1 VISDDL
7 HIADALDLQIL
18 RALQIDGRVGFGAL
32 GRVLG
37 VSDQTVA
44 RRYARMRSASGLRV
58 TAAGDARPP
67 GHRQWYVRV
76 RTTPDAAMVIARA
89 IARHPD
95 TAWVRLV
102 SGGTEIVCSLDAS
115 GAAGG
120 HALLLEKL
128 PRTSRVLDVTAQSE
142 LHVHARGAHRL
153 LEQVGCLDERQ
164 LRGLQQ
170 NLPAPNTGVADAE
183 RGRTMHLNK
192 LDLVLLTVLRKDART
207 PVEQLAAAAG
217 TPASTARR
225 RLARLR
231 TSGALRIDVDLDAR
245 ALGLHEQTL
254 LWISVAPADLA
265 ATGAALATH
274 PEVTFAA
281 ATTGRT
287 SLYASVMT
295 PDATTPTSVP
305 RRSPSGRHGTGRLGR
320 AETSSSSR
328 SAREPCSDRFSG
340 PSTPR
345 PSTSSLGSWTV
356 PSPLW
361 CASAGRW

>member
-1 VISDDL
+1 MDNRSTAIQPDEFKWLKSNPDTLTAVISDDV
-7 HIADALDLQIL
+7 HTADALDLQIL
-18 RALQIDGRVGFGAL
+18 HALQVDGRVGFGLL

-58 TAAGDARPP
+58 AAAGDAHLP

-76 RTTPDAAMVIARA
+76 RTTPDAVTAIARA
-89 IARHPD
+89 IARDPD

-102 SGGTEIVCSLDAS
+102 SGGTEIVCSLRA
-115 GAAGG
+115 GAAAGG

-128 PRTSRVLDVTAQSE
+128 PRTSRVVAVTAQSE
-142 LHVHARGAHRL
+142 LHVHTRGAHRL
-153 LEQVGCLDERQ
+153 LEQVGALDETQ
-164 LRGLQQ
+164 LRALHQD
-170 NLPAPNTGVADAE
+170 LPGPVASAADVQRA
-183 RGRTMHLNK
+183 RTTHLDE
-192 LDLVLLTVLRKDART
+192 LDLALLNVLREDART
-207 PVEQLAAAAG
+207 PVEQLAAATG

-231 TSGALRIDVDLDAR
+231 ASGALRIDVDLDPR

-254 LWISVAPADLA
+254 LWISVAPAHLA
-265 ATGAALATH
+265 STGAALATH

-295 PDATTPTSVP
+295 PDATTLYDYLTHDIAALPAIRDVESAPVLH
-305 RRSPSGRHGTGRLGR
+305 SLKGLG
-320 AETSSSSR
+320 
-328 SAREPCSDRFSG
+328 
-340 PSTPR
+340 
-345 PSTSSLGSWTV
+345 
-356 PSPLW
+356 
-361 CASAGRW
+361 

>member
-1 VISDDL
+1 
-7 HIADALDLQIL
+7 LDLQIL
-18 RALQIDGRVGFGAL
+18 HALQIDGRIGFGLL

-44 RRYARMRSASGLRV
+44 RRYARMRSTSGLRV
-58 TAAGDARPP
+58 AAAGDSHRV

-76 RTTPDAAMVIARA
+76 RTPDAAMAIARA

-102 SGGTEIVCSLDAS
+102 SGGTEIVCSLRAGAAAS
-115 GAAGG
+115 GRS
-120 HALLLEKL
+120 LLLEKL

-142 LHVHARGAHRL
+142 LHVHTRSAQRL
-153 LEQVGCLDERQ
+153 LKQVGTLDEPQ
-164 LRGLQQ
+164 LRALHESTATSFSPG
-170 NLPAPNTGVADAE
+170 ASTTIAGSA
-183 RGRTMHLNK
+183 HLDE
-192 LDLVLLTVLRKDART
+192 LDLALLTILRQDART

-225 RLARLR
+225 RLERLR
-231 TSGALRIDVDLDAR
+231 ASGALRIDIDIDPR
-245 ALGLHEQTL
+245 ALGLHEQ

-265 ATGAALATH
+265 STGAALATH

-295 PDATTPTSVP
+295 PNATILYDYLTHDIAALPAIRDVESTLVL
-305 RRSPSGRHGTGRLGR
+305 HRLK
-320 AETSSSSR
+320 
-328 SAREPCSDRFSG
+328 G
-340 PSTPR
+340 P
-345 PSTSSLGSWTV
+345 G
-356 PSPLW
+356 
-361 CASAGRW
+361 